1 MQTSSI
7 CTGNHCPA
15 VLSGAGILRF
25 RSFAARQAG
34 AIPNV
39 TIRIIATGIDQTIT
53 TNEEGIG
60 PDVTIP
66 APSASYSLDPDNTTV
81 QPYSTVALEITATGF
96 YPIKMVGVQI
106 FDGQVTM
113 CEPELTPIDEA
124 NPQPSA
130 KEIVETPA
138 HHLFD
143 GNYGG
148 SGLQPLSV
156 CNPFVLEQP
165 IIPEYITV
173 HLGKPTASAQN
184 VTVSFRQYIA
194 NVASSEVYPTWPE
207 QALRANI
214 HAQIS
219 LALNRVYTEWY
230 PSKGFSFN
238 ITNSTSYDQ
247 YYVQGR
253 EIFSVMQTITDDIFN
268 TYVRKLGKIDPYYTE
283 YCDGKMV
290 TCKGMKQWGTVS
302 LAEQGKNALQILK
315 YYYGDDI
322 EIVRTNRIESI
333 PESYPGTP
341 LRIGSTGT
349 AVRTLQRQLNRIA
362 KDYPFFGTLSVDG
375 VFGESTAE
383 VVKKFQKQFN
393 LTVDGVVGRSTWY
406 KISYVVCI
414 LCKKFLF
421 DLVTEL
427 IFSALVIEYCLIQ
440 A

>member
-7 CTGNHCPA
+7 CNGNHCPS

-34 AIPNV
+34 PVPNA
-39 TIRIIATGIDQTIT
+39 TMRITAPGIDKTIT
-53 TNEEGIG
+53 TDQEGIG
-60 PDVTIP
+60 PDISIP
-66 APSASYSLDPDNTTV
+66 APSASYSFDPNNTTV
-81 QPYSTVALEITATGF
+81 QPYSTVDIEIRATGF
-96 YPIKMVGVQI
+96 YPLAMFGVQI
-106 FDGQVTM
+106 FDGQITL
-113 CEPELTPIDEA
+113 CQPELIPIDEA
-124 NPQPSA
+124 DPKPDEQ
-130 KEIVETPA
+130 EIIETPE
-138 HHLFD
+138 HHLFA
-143 GNYGG
+143 GTSEG
-148 SGLQPLSV
+148 SGIAPLSV
-156 CNPFVLEQP
+156 CRPFVLDQP

-173 HLGKPTASAQN
+173 HLGKPSSVAKN
-184 VTVSFRQYIA
+184 VTVSFREYIA

-247 YYVQGR
+247 FFVYGR
-253 EIFSVMQTITDDIFN
+253 EVFEVMQRITDDIFN

-406 KISYVVCI
+406 KISYVAC
-414 LCKKFLF
+414 
-421 DLVTEL
+421 TP
-427 IFSALVIEYCLIQ
+427 
-440 A
+440 